1 MRIQQTY
8 ICICCIYRLELGRCA
23 FYTNPALKCHI
34 NYVTP
39 VEVGVLGKFNTLAR
53 VQHEWN
59 EQPHSK
65 GFPEFYSFWQRNLR
79 KPQAATPK
87 NWGGREGN
95 KIKFFRITQRGWRLM
110 MMFVAME
117 GEGVG
122 DCVAHT
128 ISQWPR
134 QLAGWGWLKPIHRR
148 TTGEATNRLSIY
160 ECYMVITCADWD
172 WLSIESSSSSAAA
185 EAACLELLTP
195 PLRTGLGSPK
205 SSRKK

>member
-23 FYTNPALKCHI
+23 FYRNPALKCHI

-134 QLAGWGWLKPIHRR
+134 QLAGWGWLKPIHSQPTFYIWMLYGHHVRR
-148 TTGEATNRLSIY
+148 LRLTIDWIVVVVVGGGSCVSWTLDPSI
-160 ECYMVITCADWD
+160 ADWAGQP
-172 WLSIESSSSSAAA
+172 E
-185 EAACLELLTP
+185 
-195 PLRTGLGSPK
+195 K
-205 SSRKK
+205 